1 MMPRDIGPLVGK
13 LLMANKSVVLL
24 LSDQHVYILAIND
37 ALNDHH
43 IVDVVTKEC
52 FSYNTIDSTGPAFFQ
67 GRITKKTSFVAYLIE
82 APGALAP
89 QITATVETTPVP
101 VVVVES
107 APNPVQVETTPVS
120 TSAKALQVPS
130 VAKSTPTSTA
140 APAAQD
146 DSAAVKKKR
155 IVKKP
160 KVEEEEEKIE

>member
-1 MMPRDIGPLVGK
+1 
-13 LLMANKSVVLL
+13 
-24 LSDQHVYILAIND
+24 
-37 ALNDHH
+37 
-43 IVDVVTKEC
+43 
-52 FSYNTIDSTGPAFFQ
+52 
-67 GRITKKTSFVAYLIE
+67 
-82 APGALAP
+82 
-89 QITATVETTPVP
+89 VETTPVP